1 MFRINDR
8 QYSPD
13 TIEPIPELIE
23 DEDSLTC
30 SISDNTTCMANEDTL
45 LPHHGGMLMLKST
58 TSSLDVSFTELSSPH
73 EVKKNCWYS
82 LNSTNYLKFLI
93 LEFRSIKYFRRRV
106 SRISFE

>member
-30 SISDNTTCMANEDTL
+30 SISDNTTCMTNEDTL

-73 EVKKNCWYS
+73 EVKKKC
-82 LNSTNYLKFLI
+82 LVL
-93 LEFRSIKYFRRRV
+93 
-106 SRISFE
+106 FEWH